1 MWSFPWCQPKLCFVG
16 SLLFL
21 GDRSG
26 RRQLS
31 GVERLKTISAS
42 LDAKSPVELGLDA
55 GGSRTQNAPTQLFLA
70 MGIWWDMMG
79 YDWYEL
85 MWIDMTC
92 YSNYTIGLD
101 RFWGRL
107 APFVA
112 CFSVN
117 HYDHYRTLGYASQT
131 DAKHC
136 ETWIQSSLARKISW
150 EPDIQYMQPAKSKG
164 LKNESAKTWAAES
177 EAMSLKLTWELQI
190 AKVTT
195 FRGSTWLNKSQE
207 RNIDPDVLPMLL
219 PIPTVPK
226 HSFCG
231 PSFTLRS

>member
-112 CFSVN
+112 CLSVN
-117 HYDHYRTLGYASQT
+117 HYDHYRTL
-131 DAKHC
+131 DM
-136 ETWIQSSLARKISW
+136 LLRL
-150 EPDIQYMQPAKSKG
+150 MR
-164 LKNESAKTWAAES
+164 N
-177 EAMSLKLTWELQI
+177 I
-190 AKVTT
+190 AKREFKVLWRGRFPGNPTYST
-195 FRGSTWLNKSQE
+195 CNQPSQRGSKTNRLKPGQQSQ
-207 RNIDPDVLPMLL
+207 RRC
-219 PIPTVPK
+219 
-226 HSFCG
+226 H
-231 PSFTLRS
+231 